1 MTEHLSPV
9 VEGYDDFLRDLKER
23 IRNAQVKAALAVS
36 HELVTLYWNVGRQLI
51 AEQMRRGWGAKVI
64 DRLAADL
71 RHAFP
76 DLKGFSPRNL
86 KYMRALAEAYPDAEF
101 VQQVVAQIP
110 WGHNLRIL
118 DAVNDPDERE
128 WYLRQTI
135 EHDLWLIGHGGS
147 GSIIL

>member
-1 MTEHLSPV
+1 MTEHLSPE

-23 IRNAQVKAALAVS
+23 IRGAQVKAALAVS

-76 DLKGFSPRNL
+76 EMKGFSPRNL
-86 KYMRALAEAYPDAEF
+86 KYMHALAEAYS
-101 VQQVVAQIP
+101 
-110 WGHNLRIL
+110 GRRIC
-118 DAVNDPDERE
+118 ATPCCTNPV
-128 WYLRQTI
+128 
-135 EHDLWLIGHGGS
+135 GA
-147 GSIIL
+147 